1 MKKAF
6 RAAAIAAIL
15 LFALTFIENAKIKSA
30 SAHLLFSSSVSV
42 GGNESREVTLKSGD
56 RIAIGSYLGE
66 PIIWRVIET
75 GNKTLLMSENVLCF
89 RAFDPSEDGIGSSD
103 YLASPLRAWLNS
115 ESGFLNPENF
125 SEFNLS
131 LISPDKNGDL
141 IFLPSKDMLK
151 NISAADRRRSPTEQ
165 CIKNDTSRYLTLRKY
180 CWYWTSSPVSTNQSS
195 VTAVTTTGGFY
206 KTLAADELC
215 GVCPAMYLR
224 KSVCVGGR
232 WRKMREKLKEF
243 QNSPRSIIAAFS
255 AAVLFFCTVF
265 TRLILKTD
273 DGHFL
278 GILHRNGF
286 TVTSWLHERYTTVSG
301 RIVGEWLMINFLRL
315 PLIFWKL
322 FIAALIIYI
331 MYFLCRLSD
340 FLGEKTD
347 IRQRYIFACSVPLA
361 VFLPC
366 LNPSV
371 FWFAGSFTFLVPFAA
386 LLITVTPL
394 TFEVFSGRV
403 NPMAYVAA
411 AIASVVAT
419 SQEQSCAAVL
429 ALQAILLIFSAYQR
443 RLRFRQFIP
452 LLPSAVSAAV
462 LVLSPGLRGRGAME
476 AASGFERFS
485 KMNIFER
492 LLCGFSNYFAFSF
505 FFSLITAAVFLVLL
519 GASVYEAFGGSRKIK
534 KIISVFAI
542 FAPVLYVG
550 VNAAYIIIRRTTPDK
565 GFEKMFK
572 NGNYLSLELAVIALC
587 FVFLF
592 SLFILIAALI
602 KKNKKLGFT
611 VGVLFSAAVCCAAV
625 LGFSSSVYAS
635 GQRVFYYTEMF
646 TLIACTAM
654 YSSLSESKAKKF
666 AGYAVPTAAFIFYI
680 INCFTYTFLEIPIMG

>member
-1 MKKAF
+1 M
-6 RAAAIAAIL
+6 
-15 LFALTFIENAKIKSA
+15 
-30 SAHLLFSSSVSV
+30 
-42 GGNESREVTLKSGD
+42 
-56 RIAIGSYLGE
+56 
-66 PIIWRVIET
+66 
-75 GNKTLLMSENVLCF
+75 
-89 RAFDPSEDGIGSSD
+89 
-103 YLASPLRAWLNS
+103 
-115 ESGFLNPENF
+115 
-125 SEFNLS
+125 
-131 LISPDKNGDL
+131 
-141 IFLPSKDMLK
+141 
-151 NISAADRRRSPTEQ
+151 
-165 CIKNDTSRYLTLRKY
+165 
-180 CWYWTSSPVSTNQSS
+180 
-195 VTAVTTTGGFY
+195 
-206 KTLAADELC
+206 
-215 GVCPAMYLR
+215 
-224 KSVCVGGR
+224 
-232 WRKMREKLKEF
+232 
-243 QNSPRSIIAAFS
+243 
-255 AAVLFFCTVF
+255 
-265 TRLILKTD
+265 
-273 DGHFL
+273 
-278 GILHRNGF
+278 
-286 TVTSWLHERYTTVSG
+286 
-301 RIVGEWLMINFLRL
+301 
-315 PLIFWKL
+315 
-322 FIAALIIYI
+322 
-331 MYFLCRLSD
+331 
-340 FLGEKTD
+340 
-347 IRQRYIFACSVPLA
+347 PLA

-386 LLITVTPL
+386 LLITVTTL
-394 TFEVFSGRV
+394 TFEVFGGRV

-411 AIASVVAT
+411 AIASVVAA

-429 ALQAILLIFSAYQR
+429 ALQVILLIFSAYQCK
-443 RLRFRQFIP
+443 LGFRQFIP
-452 LLPSAVSAAV
+452 LLPSAAFAAV

-542 FAPVLYVG
+542 FASVLCVG

-572 NGNYLSLELAVIALC
+572 SGNYLPLELAVIALC

-592 SLFILIAALI
+592 SIFILIAALI

-646 TLIACTAM
+646 TLFACAAM
-654 YSSLSESKAKKF
+654 YSSLSDSKAKKF